1 MSQDTESEFQPH
13 LILFEVFCAGHKP
26 HSSPWWSFKPLLYPP
41 HFQGCRAQLP
51 TSVPIPSYNW
61 GPRTLSASEKLIQP

>member
-41 HFQGCRAQLP
+41 PPFSGMQSPAPHLRAY
-51 TSVPIPSYNW
+51 PI
-61 GPRTLSASEKLIQP
+61 L

>member
-41 HFQGCRAQLP
+41 
-51 TSVPIPSYNW
+51 PIFRDAEPSS
-61 GPRTLSASEKLIQP
+61 PPPCLSHPITGDPGLSQHLKN